1 MIRTDT
7 AMYVLFND
15 MIRTVTAMFAG
26 VLSVKRD
33 PIYRQ
38 KRPDIEDLP
47 AGNCSNYDTAMYL
60 RMILTQ
66 IHTYTHIPQYIIE
79 LALTTYTV
87 HRYIHAYTHIYL
99 NIL

>member
-47 AGNCSNYDTAMYL
+47 A
-60 RMILTQ
+60 
-66 IHTYTHIPQYIIE
+66 
-79 LALTTYTV
+79 
-87 HRYIHAYTHIYL
+87 
-99 NIL
+99 